1 MTSINTNAVNRL
13 VPQFKQLPVD
23 DQIAALGQIYQEVAG
38 SLPAPAMQTNAT
50 SAVEEVVKQV
60 LEMREGGQIQFLQD
74 VLSDVDRD
82 EIALDTHPSK
92 AMLELIPGDGIE
104 PPIDEYK
111 DLNATDRLLVWYYL
125 ASRMGD
131 DFIALPSDYQVSDA
145 AKEVLQ
151 ALQSSGAEDKLNFL
165 SQIV

>member
-1 MTSINTNAVNRL
+1 MTSINANAINQL

-38 SLPAPAMQTNAT
+38 SLPAPALQTNAAG
-50 SAVEEVVKQV
+50 AVEEVVKQI
-60 LEMREGGQIQFLQD
+60 LEMRGGGQIQFLQD
-74 VLSDVDRD
+74 VLSHVDRD
-82 EIALDTHPSK
+82 EIAVDIHPSK
-92 AMLELIPGDGIE
+92 AMVELIPGDGIE
-104 PPIDEYK
+104 PPIDEYEN
-111 DLNATDRLLVWYYL
+111 LNATDRLLVWYYL

-131 DFIALPSDYQVSDA
+131 DFIALPSDYWLSDA

-151 ALQSSGAEDKLNFL
+151 AFQSSSAEDKLNFL